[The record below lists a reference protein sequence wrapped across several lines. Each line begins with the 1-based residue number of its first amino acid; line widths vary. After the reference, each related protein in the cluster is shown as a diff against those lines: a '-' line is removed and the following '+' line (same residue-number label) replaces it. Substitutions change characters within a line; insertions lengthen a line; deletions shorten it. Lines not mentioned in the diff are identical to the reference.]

1 MKWYTRIIKL
11 HTKHENDMVDITN
24 QVMKIV
30 RDSNVKNGLACIF
43 VKGSTGAVTTIEY
56 EPGLKQDLPDALE
69 RIAPKG
75 VYYKHHETWHDDN
88 GHSHVRASLI
98 GPSLTIPFRNGK
110 IIHGTWQQFVFLE
123 LDTSPR
129 DRNIIVQI
137 IGVRPEGDVTYVSAY
152 SGELKKYGWKGGRKN
167 TPSAYLVGYLAG
179 LKALRKGIKEAILD
193 IGLHRPTRGAK
204 LFAATLGG
212 IHAGLKIPIGK
223 EVLPSEDR
231 IKGVHIASYAKLLK
245 EKSEESYS
253 RQFSSYLKEGF
264 NPEDIPTHFEEVKKN
279 IESSFKEGK

>member
-1 MKWYTRIIKL
+1 MSFLAKRGRYRLPLKRRRKSL
-11 HTKHENDMVDITN
+11 TN
-24 QVMKIV
+24 
-30 RDSNVKNGLACIF
+30 
-43 VKGSTGAVTTIEY
+43 
-56 EPGLKQDLPDALE
+56 
-69 RIAPKG
+69 
-75 VYYKHHETWHDDN
+75 YYKRRKLVLSEKL
-88 GHSHVRASLI
+88 R
-98 GPSLTIPFRNGK
+98 
-110 IIHGTWQQFVFLE
+110 FVARK
-123 LDTSPR
+123 TA
-129 DRNIIVQI
+129 RNIIVQI

-204 LFAATLGG
+204 LFAATLGS

-231 IKGVHIASYAKLLK
+231 IKGVHIANYAKLLK